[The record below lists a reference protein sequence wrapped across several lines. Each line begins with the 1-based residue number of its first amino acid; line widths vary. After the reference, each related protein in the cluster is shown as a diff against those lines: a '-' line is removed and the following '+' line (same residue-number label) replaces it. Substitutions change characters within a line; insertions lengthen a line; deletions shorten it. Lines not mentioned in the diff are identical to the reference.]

1 MATKYI
7 VNTKKMAFQF
17 ANGKVI
23 DRKGILAVEESEL
36 EDMERDYFFT
46 SLKAKGVISVSKVK
60 PSEYSS
66 SGEIIAADNAKIKEL
81 EKQVAELQA
90 KLEKAEATGKE
101 TATVI
106 DSSKPIED
114 AIESEEKE
122 TSKKGS
128 KK

>member
-1 MATKYI
+1 MAIKYI

-81 EKQVAELQA
+81 EQQVAELTA
-90 KLEKAEATGKE
+90 KLAEAEATGKE

-106 DSSKPIED
+106 DSSKPIEE
-114 AIESEEKE
+114 AVESEEKE